1 MRWRAAVAIAA
12 AAFIAACG
20 PPFVATEGLTYT
32 VQPGDTLYAIAW
44 RLDLDHRDI
53 ARWNHLASNY
63 RISVGQILKVSP
75 DGTEVTERARTAK
88 RPAPPAARAAPPADS
103 GPAVDWTWPAQGE
116 VIGPVAQ
123 PTGGFGLRVLG
134 KRGDPVRSA
143 AAGRIV
149 YSGTA
154 LKNYGHLIIV
164 KHSNS
169 LLSAYGHNE
178 AVLVSEGQQVGKG
191 QAIAQMGLG
200 PGQRAALYFE
210 IRLNGKSVDPS
221 GYLPHRSR

>member
-1 MRWRAAVAIAA
+1 MKRWRAAVAIAA
-12 AAFIAACG
+12 ASMLVACG

-53 ARWNHLASNY
+53 ARWNRLGRDY
-63 RISVGQILKVSP
+63 RISVGQVLRVSP
-75 DGTEVTERARTAK
+75 DGAGVTQQARTPN
-88 RPAPPAARAAPPADS
+88 RPPAARPTPPADS
-103 GPAVDWTWPAQGE
+103 GPAVEWTWPAQGD
-116 VIGPVAQ
+116 VVGPVAQ
-123 PTGGFGLRVLG
+123 PTGGFGMRVLG
-134 KRGDPVRSA
+134 KLGDPVRSA
-143 AAGRIV
+143 AAGRVV

-169 LLSAYGHNE
+169 LLSAYGHNQ
-178 AVLVSEGQQVGKG
+178 AVLVSEGQQVAKG

-221 GYLPHRSR
+221 SYLPHRGR

>member
-1 MRWRAAVAIAA
+1 MKRRRAVVAIAA
-12 AAFIAACG
+12 ASFIAACG

-53 ARWNHLASNY
+53 ARWNHLGSNY
-63 RISVGQILKVSP
+63 RISVGQVLKVSP
-75 DGTEVTERARTAK
+75 DGSEMTPRARTAK
-88 RPAPPAARAAPPADS
+88 RPAPAARSAPPADS
-103 GPAVDWTWPAQGE
+103 GPAVDWTWPAAGQ

-178 AVLVSEGQQVGKG
+178 SVLVSEGQQVVKG

-221 GYLPHRSR
+221 AYLPHRSR

>member
-1 MRWRAAVAIAA
+1 VTRWRAAIAIAA
-12 AAFIAACG
+12 GSFMAACG

-53 ARWNHLASNY
+53 ARWNHLGGNY
-63 RISVGQILKVSP
+63 RISVGQVLKVSP
-75 DGTEVTERARTAK
+75 DDAGVSQPSRAT
-88 RPAPPAARAAPPADS
+88 RPASPVRPLPGPDS
-103 GPAVDWTWPAQGE
+103 GPRVQWVWPAQGDI
-116 VIGPVAQ
+116 VGPVVQ

-134 KRGDPVRSA
+134 KLGDPVRSA
-143 AAGRIV
+143 AAGRVV

-154 LKNYGHLIIV
+154 LRNYGHLIIV

-169 LLSAYGHNE
+169 LLSAYGHNQ
-178 AVLVSEGQQVGKG
+178 AVLVNEGQQVAMG

-200 PGQRAALYFE
+200 PGQRPALYFE

-221 GYLPHRSR
+221 GYLPQRGR